1 MLGKRTS
8 QRGLFEADHVY
19 LGFVGEDTFYG
30 FLARERGKLFRD
42 EAFAMLYPGLRLGQ
56 AA

>member
-1 MLGKRTS
+1 MLGTRS
-8 QRGLFEADHVY
+8 PQRGLYEADHLY
-19 LGFVGEDTFYG
+19 LDFVGEDTFYG
-30 FLARERGKLFRD
+30 FLAQHRGELFGD